1 MSEGNLQIT
10 FGSTN
15 RSYVLRGDIPVY
27 LKPNRGELRAQTGVP
42 VREEQIDAPVYI
54 DSIRGLGVARTTPHV
69 KNPDNR
75 AFSAENVMT
84 VFPGLVCMSPEKQAS
99 SIPGET
105 VSVEFTGI
113 RTIMGETFV
122 FGTAAATATDADEA
136 ILYLNS
142 SANWVD
148 TTARDDVNDHT
159 DGTYIV
165 SSMVEHKGRAYAAL
179 AGTMQTEDV
188 ATGACRII
196 RTDVGGPTVW
206 YNISTGATTNGISAA
221 VHGLESD
228 GTLMYAMGFASNAI
242 TVYESANDGVAWNN
256 FTANPS
262 VLSSLAPRRAI
273 MYPDGSSS
281 GVLDYWFTAVEGLY
295 QVDISAEAW
304 TLRQAYSHP
313 ESAYS
318 GQMVRTGSGIFHSDG
333 GDLRRGQW
341 SSEGWQDVVVFST
354 DSLPSLKRGSITA
367 LTHIPGVGISEG
379 DSQEGW
385 VVFAV
390 GGEDA
395 SHNAGIYIYVISTGE
410 VHNLYYNATANR
422 VIFSVGFTTETA
434 GTPRILFFEDNGVS
448 NDSAGYHMDEV
459 TRDPRTVGSFKHAAA
474 GKLVLPKNDRF
485 LQEQV
490 GVWHR
495 VQALGSNFSANN
507 SLTVSKSADTVPID
521 TDGTWAQLEDTGG
534 SADVIDG
541 TTTAVYHP
549 ATPDATG
556 ESARAVQYLL
566 VFAGA
571 SDQSAYMESFSI
583 FVSKEP
589 DDKYVYEF
597 EIDLEAT
604 AKTSNAGRT
613 QVLTDLKAVLDSTT
627 FLSCSWGGH
636 SSVIMKPWKQGNQA
650 IRYIY
655 NTERSGSVGSR
666 PQQISGVVIQLAE
679 V

>member
-1 MSEGNLQIT
+1 
-10 FGSTN
+10 
-15 RSYVLRGDIPVY
+15 
-27 LKPNRGELRAQTGVP
+27 
-42 VREEQIDAPVYI
+42 
-54 DSIRGLGVARTTPHV
+54 
-69 KNPDNR
+69 
-75 AFSAENVMT
+75 
-84 VFPGLVCMSPEKQAS
+84 
-99 SIPGET
+99 
-105 VSVEFTGI
+105 
-113 RTIMGETFV
+113 
-122 FGTAAATATDADEA
+122 
-136 ILYLNS
+136 
-142 SANWVD
+142 
-148 TTARDDVNDHT
+148 
-159 DGTYIV
+159 
-165 SSMVEHKGRAYAAL
+165 
-179 AGTMQTEDV
+179 
-188 ATGACRII
+188 
-196 RTDVGGPTVW
+196 
-206 YNISTGATTNGISAA
+206 
-221 VHGLESD
+221 
-228 GTLMYAMGFASNAI
+228 
-242 TVYESANDGVAWNN
+242 
-256 FTANPS
+256 
-262 VLSSLAPRRAI
+262 
-273 MYPDGSSS
+273 
-281 GVLDYWFTAVEGLY
+281 
-295 QVDISAEAW
+295 
-304 TLRQAYSHP
+304 
-313 ESAYS
+313 
-318 GQMVRTGSGIFHSDG
+318 
-333 GDLRRGQW
+333 
-341 SSEGWQDVVVFST
+341 
-354 DSLPSLKRGSITA
+354 
-367 LTHIPGVGISEG
+367 
-379 DSQEGW
+379 
-385 VVFAV
+385 
-390 GGEDA
+390 
-395 SHNAGIYIYVISTGE
+395 
-410 VHNLYYNATANR
+410 
-422 VIFSVGFTTETA
+422 
-434 GTPRILFFEDNGVS
+434 
-448 NDSAGYHMDEV
+448 
-459 TRDPRTVGSFKHAAA
+459 
-474 GKLVLPKNDRF
+474 DRF